1 MSAYSRAGPKRS
13 PPNSSPETMK
23 AEIILTAQ
31 GHAGTMATLQNEF
44 TCHKLFEAADRPAFL
59 KQHAQTVRGLAT
71 FGPVP
76 VDSKLMDA
84 LPKLE
89 IISNFGVGVD
99 AINLEDAKKR
109 GIIVTNTPDVLNDCV
124 ADTAFALVLNS
135 LRKFPQSEVY
145 LRAGKWAS
153 RGPYPLTTS
162 VGGKTLGILGL
173 GRIGEAIAR
182 RALASG
188 MKIRYHNRRKKDAP
202 YPYDPDPV
210 TLASNSD
217 VLMIVTPGG
226 PETSKLVSTKVL
238 DALGPEG
245 YVVNIAR
252 GSIIDEPVLLRYLQ
266 EKRIAGAGLDVF
278 ADEPRVPSEFFSLDN
293 AVLFPH
299 VGSATVETRD
309 GYRGFR
315 GSRNLARRGRRPA
328 EMGGLAGSGR
338 RSARHFHG
346 DLHAQGGQ
354 EHAARHRGE
363 AGSRGRA
370 DRPRGM
376 ARGVPVRRTHGDP

>member
-1 MSAYSRAGPKRS
+1 
-13 PPNSSPETMK
+13 MK

-44 TCHKLFEAADRPAFL
+44 TCHKLFEAADRAAFL

-71 FGPVP
+71 FGPMP
-76 VDSKLMDA
+76 VDGKLMDA

-124 ADTAFALVLNS
+124 ADTAFALVVSS
-135 LRKFPQSEVY
+135 LRKFPQAEAY
-145 LRAGKWAS
+145 LRAGKWTS

-173 GRIGEAIAR
+173 GRIGEAIAK

-210 TLASNSD
+210 TLARNSD

-252 GSIIDEPVLLRYLQ
+252 GSVIDEPVLLRYLQ

-299 VGSATVETRD
+299 VGSATVETRKAMGD
-309 GYRGFR
+309 LQIE
-315 GSRNLARRGRRPA
+315 NLR
-328 EMGGLAGSGR
+328 
-338 RSARHFHG
+338 RHF
-346 DLHAQGGQ
+346 AGQ
-354 EHAARHRGE
+354 
-363 AGSRGRA
+363 
-370 DRPRGM
+370 
-376 ARGVPVRRTHGDP
+376 PVLTKVA